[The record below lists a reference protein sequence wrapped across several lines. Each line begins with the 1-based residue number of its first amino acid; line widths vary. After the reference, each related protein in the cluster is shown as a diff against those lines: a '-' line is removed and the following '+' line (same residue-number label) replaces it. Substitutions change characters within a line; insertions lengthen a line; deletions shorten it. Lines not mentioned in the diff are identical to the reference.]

1 MTILVIFALNSIRK
15 LYRKIANYLKIPNL
29 IITKILQLASKNL
42 NILYCNIK
50 LVVQFIR
57 LNTQFQRILMD
68 FIM

>member
-42 NILYCNIK
+42 NILYYKSNLLCN
-50 LVVQFIR
+50 LS
-57 LNTQFQRILMD
+57 D
-68 FIM
+68 